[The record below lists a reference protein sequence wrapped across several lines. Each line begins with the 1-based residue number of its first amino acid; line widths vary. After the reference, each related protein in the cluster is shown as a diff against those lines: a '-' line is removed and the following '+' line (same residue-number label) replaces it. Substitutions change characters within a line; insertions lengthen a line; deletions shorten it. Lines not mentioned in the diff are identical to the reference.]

1 MSFSRSKALGILILG
16 IMAIA
21 GIGSYIAF
29 HRQAPQP
36 QTTTTASLMTVVSE
50 TEATA
55 VSETETV
62 SETEAIVPR
71 YANPQLLVDTEWI
84 LKHSSDE
91 KVRIVDVR
99 SQDEYRKGHI
109 EKAVQLNVE
118 SLRTKVNDVEQVA
131 SKDVVESILGQ
142 LGVSRE
148 STVVVYD
155 KGNSLDAAWVFW
167 TLEYYGHRDVRILNG
182 GWSRWA
188 SEGKHVTGEIPN
200 YNRTVYSATVRPEL
214 LATAEYVL
222 NNLEDPRIVILDVRS
237 ALEFNGTKV
246 MARRG
251 GHIPG
256 AVNVEWTQ
264 AIHPDG
270 TLKSSSELVAV
281 YQRVGVTQ
289 GKEVIIY
296 CQLGH
301 RAAHT
306 YFVMRL
312 LGYTARLYDGSWQ
325 EWGNREDLPI
335 VQIRLRSWDK
345 WMMIARYWSTR
356 HLRMLM
362 SDA

>member
-1 MSFSRSKALGILILG
+1 LSLTRWKALVILILG
-16 IMAIA
+16 FIA
-21 GIGSYIAF
+21 LWGLGSYVAP
-29 HRQAPQP
+29 HRLPPQSL
-36 QTTTTASLMTVVSE
+36 TTTTASSMTLVSE
-50 TEATA
+50 IKVTA
-55 VSETETV
+55 VTETETTV
-62 SETEAIVPR
+62 SGH
-71 YANPQLLVDTEWI
+71 ANPQLLVDPEWV

-99 SQDEYRKGHI
+99 SQDDYRKGHI
-109 EKAVQLNVE
+109 EKAVQLNVS
-118 SLRTKVNDVEQVA
+118 SLRTTVNGLEQVA
-131 SKDVVESILGQ
+131 SRDVVESILGQ
-142 LGVSRE
+142 LGLSSE

-155 KGNSLDAAWVFW
+155 KSNSYDAAWVFW

-182 GWSRWA
+182 GWSSWI
-188 SEGKHVTGEIPN
+188 SEGNQATKEIPN
-200 YNRTVYSATVRPEL
+200 YNRTVYNATVRPEL

-222 NNLEDPRIVILDVRS
+222 NNLENPRIVILDVRS
-237 ALEFNGTKV
+237 ALEFNGTKAN
-246 MARRG
+246 ARRA

-264 AIHPDG
+264 AIDPDG
-270 TLKSSSELVAV
+270 TFKSSNELVAL
-281 YQRVGVTQ
+281 YQRAGVAQ

-335 VQIRLRSWDK
+335 VQIRL
-345 WMMIARYWSTR
+345 
-356 HLRMLM
+356 
-362 SDA
+362 